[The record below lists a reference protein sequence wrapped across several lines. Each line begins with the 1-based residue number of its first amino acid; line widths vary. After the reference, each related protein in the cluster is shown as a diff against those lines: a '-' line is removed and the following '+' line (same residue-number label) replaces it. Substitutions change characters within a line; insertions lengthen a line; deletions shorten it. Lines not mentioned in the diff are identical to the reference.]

1 MKKLLPAYLLSFV
14 ICFML
19 FVIEPLSL
27 FAANRDDFNYNLGHF
42 ILPLFLSFT
51 FFLILFIFIYTII
64 YLINKKFS
72 NKLTFYNIILI
83 ISYILFIL
91 CYIEGNFLSYNLP
104 RLDGTVTDFSVYII
118 DNIITISLLFILV
131 IIYILCVKKF
141 KFEKVINTSKY
152 ISIAIFIMIF
162 AGFIPTIFNSHL
174 YENRIIKYVSNNNI
188 NQLSNNKNF
197 IMILIDAVDST
208 LFEKILNEGKYNDTF
223 NDFTYFRDTMST
235 YEFTRDS
242 IPLILS
248 GKVNYNKT
256 SFPKFY
262 NDVMNESP
270 LIDKLIE
277 NNYEINIYDEDIKW
291 NTNKSSVV
299 KNATEYD
306 ENFSSICYIKEHA
319 RFILFKYLPYFLK
332 KYSNYQTFNYNY
344 CKKDNNDNAFDDD
357 NLSLLNVVNN
367 DIERI
372 NNNYFSFIHIE
383 GGHVPFDLDENLNRI
398 ENGTYKD
405 KVLSSLNVVDLYI
418 KKLRENNL
426 YDNSIIIVL
435 ADHGYESEDGIARFN
450 PVLLIKGFNEHH
462 KMTKSYKSIIY
473 TDLIDAYSD
482 LIDGKKSIELFP
494 SIGNERTRNFIE
506 YEYLKENDMYLYV
519 TDGKAWETDKYKY
532 TGDNYRR

>member
-1 MKKLLPAYLLSFV
+1 MKKLIPAYILSFI

-19 FVIEPLSL
+19 FVMEPLTL
-27 FAANRDDFNYNLGHF
+27 FAVNRDDFNYNLRHF
-42 ILPLFLSFT
+42 ILPLILSFLL
-51 FFLILFIFIYTII
+51 FFILFIIFYSVI

-72 NKLTFYNIILI
+72 KKLTVYNTILI

-91 CYIEGNFLSYNLP
+91 CYIQGNFLSYNLP
-104 RLDGTVTDFSVYII
+104 HLDGTVVNFNNYDI
-118 DNIITISLLFILV
+118 DNIISISIFLILL
-131 IIYILCVKKF
+131 IIYIVCIIKF
-141 KFEKVINTSKY
+141 KFEKVINISKY
-152 ISIAIFIMIF
+152 ISISIFIMF
-162 AGFIPTIFNSHL
+162 FTGFIPTIFNSNL
-174 YENRIIKYVSNNNI
+174 YEERIIKNISNNNI

-208 LFEKILNEGKYNDTF
+208 QFEKILNEGKYNDTF

-235 YEFTRDS
+235 YQFTRDS

-262 NDVMNESP
+262 NDAMNESP

-291 NTNKSSVV
+291 NTDKSSII
-299 KNATEYD
+299 KNTTDYD
-306 ENFSSICYIKEHA
+306 ENISSFCYVKQHA

-332 KYSNYQTFNYNY
+332 EYSNYETFNFNY
-344 CKKDNNDNAFDDD
+344 CKKENDDNLFDDD
-357 NLSLLNVVNN
+357 NLTLLNVANK

-372 NNNYFSFIHIE
+372 DNNYYSFIHIE

-405 KVLSSLNVVDLYI
+405 KVLASLNVVDLYI

-435 ADHGYESEDGIARFN
+435 ADHGYAYEDGIARFN
-450 PVLLIKGFNEHH
+450 PILLIKGFDEHH
-462 KMTKSYKSIIY
+462 KMTKSDKSIIQ
-473 TDLIDAYSD
+473 TDLIDAYPD
-482 LIDGKKSIELFP
+482 LIDGKKSYELFP
-494 SIGNERTRNFIE
+494 TIGSERIRNFIE
-506 YEYLKENDMYLYV
+506 YKYLSENNMYGYV
-519 TDGKAWETDKYKY
+519 TDGKAWEIDKYKY
-532 TGDNYRR
+532 TGENYIR

>member
-1 MKKLLPAYLLSFV
+1 MKKLIPAYILSFI

-27 FAANRDDFNYNLGHF
+27 FAVNRDDFNFNLGHF
-42 ILPLFLSFT
+42 ILPLILSFL
-51 FFLILFIFIYTII
+51 FFFILFIIFYSVI

-72 NKLTFYNIILI
+72 KKLTIYNMVLI

-91 CYIEGNFLSYNLP
+91 CYIQGNFLSYNLP
-104 RLDGTVTDFSVYII
+104 RLDGTVVDFNNYQT
-118 DNIITISLLFILV
+118 DNIITISILIIIV
-131 IIYILCVKKF
+131 ITYILCIKKF
-141 KFEKVINTSKY
+141 KVEKVINTSKY
-152 ISIAIFIMIF
+152 ISISIFIMIF
-162 AGFIPTIFNSHL
+162 TGFIPTIFNSSL
-174 YENRIIKYVSNNNI
+174 YETRIIKYVSNNNI

-208 LFEKILNEGKYNDTF
+208 QFEKILNEGKYNDTF
-223 NDFTYFRDTMST
+223 TDFTYFRDTMST

-262 NDVMNESP
+262 NDAMNGSP
-270 LIDKLIE
+270 LIDKLME

-291 NTNKSSVV
+291 NTDKSSVV
-299 KNATEYD
+299 KNATIYK
-306 ENFSSICYIKEHA
+306 ENFSSICYVKEHA

-332 KYSNYQTFNYNY
+332 EYSNYQTFNYNY

-357 NLSLLNVVNN
+357 NLTLLNVVNN

-372 NNNYFSFIHIE
+372 DNNYYSFIHIE
-383 GGHVPFDLDENLNRI
+383 GGHVPFDLDENLNKI
-398 ENGTYKD
+398 GNGTYKD

-426 YDNSIIIVL
+426 YDNSIIIIL
-435 ADHGYESEDGIARFN
+435 ADHGYESDKDIARFN
-450 PVLLIKGFNEHH
+450 PVLLIKGFNESHE
-462 KMTKSYKSIIY
+462 MIKSDKSIIH

-482 LIDGKKSIELFP
+482 LIDGKKSFELFP
-494 SIGNERTRNFIE
+494 SIGSERTRNFIE

-532 TGDNYRR
+532 TGENYKR

>member
-27 FAANRDDFNYNLGHF
+27 FVANRDDFNFNLGHF

-174 YENRIIKYVSNNNI
+174 YENRIIKYVSNN
-188 NQLSNNKNF
+188 
-197 IMILIDAVDST
+197 
-208 LFEKILNEGKYNDTF
+208 
-223 NDFTYFRDTMST
+223 
-235 YEFTRDS
+235 
-242 IPLILS
+242 
-248 GKVNYNKT
+248 YNKT

-332 KYSNYQTFNYNY
+332 EYSNYQTFNYNY

-450 PVLLIKGFNEHH
+450 PVLLIKGFYEHH
-462 KMTKSYKSIIY
+462 EMTKSYKSIIY

-532 TGDNYRR
+532 TGENYRR